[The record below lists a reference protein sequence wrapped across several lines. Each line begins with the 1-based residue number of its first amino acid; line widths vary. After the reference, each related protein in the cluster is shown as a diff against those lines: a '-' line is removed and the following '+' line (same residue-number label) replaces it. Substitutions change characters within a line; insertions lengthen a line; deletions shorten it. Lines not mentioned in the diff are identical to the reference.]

1 VPTDRTPP
9 LCLHPAA
16 GPGRRA
22 SYSDDDLALG
32 VSFSLLL
39 ESHRNLAQLVV
50 AIDDGRER
58 SGVDHLLQRI
68 RSSLLCLTRK
78 IRIFWRTNGDSD
90 STLS

>member
-1 VPTDRTPP
+1 VFTRYPKPVSGTHHR
-9 LCLHPAA
+9 
-16 GPGRRA
+16 G
-22 SYSDDDLALG
+22 SYRDDDLALG
-32 VSFSLLL
+32 VSLSLVV